1 MANRNVQKFG
11 QAAVTRRL
19 GGLQDHRGPVGIL
32 SRGKNI
38 YNGVS
43 SAAHR
48 GGGPQFGR
56 PKGARDRV
64 PNRSAVTRRIA
75 QRARRKGVK

>member
-1 MANRNVQKFG
+1 MKVTQ
-11 QAAVTRRL
+11 QALERRL
-19 GGLQDHRGPVGIL
+19 SGVQDHRSMVGIL

-38 YNGVS
+38 YNGGS

-56 PKGARDRV
+56 PTGAKDKV
-64 PNRSAVTRRIA
+64 PGRSAINRRLA
-75 QRARRKGVK
+75 QRKKRGA